1 MNVST
6 TALAQ
11 ALETWA
17 AGVTTFN
24 SYPEQPTSIS
34 KALPLVICEIQDDTR
49 TNKSVQIPGLGQY
62 QQALVRARAAELL
75 LCIDPEPS
83 WTASQALYAA
93 VDALAASITD
103 DQTLGGVVMAASKFY
118 DASYTPPEREFA
130 DGTVARAAT
139 FRMYIGEL
147 VKEV

>member
-6 TALAQ
+6 KDLATR
-11 ALETWA
+11 LETWA
-17 AGVTTFN
+17 AGVTGFN
-24 SYPEQPTSIS
+24 SYPNQPTSIA
-34 KALPLVICEIQDDTR
+34 KALPLVICEVQDDAR
-49 TNKSVQIPGLGQY
+49 TNKSAQIPGLGQY

-75 LCIDPEPS
+75 LCIDTEPS
-83 WTASQALYAA
+83 WTASQALYDA
-93 VDALAASITD
+93 VDALADAITD
-103 DQTLGGVVMAASKFY
+103 DPTLGGQVMTASRFY
-118 DASYTPPEREFA
+118 DAGYTPPEREFA